1 MRLRVMLSL
10 SDFSPPKTKPFQFP
24 RRPAPGRKG
33 GAAVHGVQGRPAV
46 GHQLAQGRPAAGPD
60 GRRAADSASGRIHQ
74 QPGDRRPLAAP
85 QRQLHV
91 RGAQPG
97 GDGGALGRAERQRYF
112 EPVVTHVLACVCLL
126 QCPPRSRRS
135 PLASSRRASGSR

>member
-1 MRLRVMLSL
+1 VRSRVMLSL

-33 GAAVHGVQGRPAV
+33 GAAVHGVQGRPAA
-46 GHQLAQGRPAAGPD
+46 GHQLAQGRPAADSDRPGAD
-60 GRRAADSASGRIHQ
+60 DSAPGRVHQ

-97 GDGGALGRAERQRYF
+97 GFGGALGRAERQRYF
-112 EPVVTHVLACVCLL
+112 EPVVTHVPAFVCLL

-135 PLASSRRASGSR
+135 PLASSRWASGSR